1 MKVQNKFNVIIP
13 QDRVG
18 VLVGE
23 EGKVKGTIE
32 RIFKVTLNVDSES
45 GIVEIISAPQDGDA
59 ASLLQVRDVVNA
71 IGRGF
76 SPERAFKLKE
86 EDMILDV
93 VDLREIFG
101 KSESDIA
108 RIKGR
113 VIGRQGKT
121 RNMLEELTKTNVSIY
136 GHTISMIGD
145 FESVSTVREAI
156 MMLIE
161 GKQHSTVYKLLRRR
175 RHEEKIKKI
184 TELWEP
190 ARK

>member
-1 MKVQNKFNVIIP
+1 VKVQNKFNVIIP
-13 QDRVG
+13 RDRVG

-23 EGKVKGTIE
+23 EGKVKGAIE

-93 VDLREIFG
+93 IDLREIFG

-121 RNMLEELTKTNVSIY
+121 RNMLEELTKTNVSVY

-145 FESVSTVREAI
+145 FESASTVREAI
-156 MMLIE
+156 MMLIQ

-190 ARK
+190 ARR

>member
-1 MKVQNKFNVIIP
+1 MKVQNKFNVVIP

-86 EDMILDV
+86 EDMIFDV

-121 RNMLEELTKTNVSIY
+121 RSMLEELTKTNVSIY
-136 GHTISMIGD
+136 GHTISIIGD
-145 FESVSTVREAI
+145 FESASTAREAI

-190 ARK
+190 ARR